1 MVVINIQLSLK
12 NLMMTFLLNYLWIPL
27 LWANAAKSGIPTSN
41 KPVSV
46 VHIYTVAPAYAYES
60 FDASKYGLNK
70 VVFEKAIKGY
80 NKLTDKGLIKNKRY
94 LTICDMSL
102 SSKKKRLFILD
113 LIKKKVVYNLRVSHG
128 QASGEEYANNFGN
141 EEDSHKTS
149 LGFYTTGGEYEGENG
164 QSMKLNGQE
173 AGFNN
178 NAFNRAIVV
187 HGSEYVT
194 DEYFKENNRIGR
206 SWGCPAISM
215 KNIKTVVNTIKNGSC
230 FFVYHTNTTYHK
242 KSKLLK

>member
-1 MVVINIQLSLK
+1 
-12 NLMMTFLLNYLWIPL
+12 MTFLLNFLWTPF
-27 LWANAAKSGIPTSN
+27 LWANAAKSSIATGNQSLSTAN
-41 KPVSV
+41 
-46 VHIYTVAPAYAYES
+46 IYSTVPAYAYES

-70 VVFEKAIKGY
+70 TVFEKAIKGY
-80 NKLTDKGLIKNKRY
+80 NKLIDKGLIKNKRY

-113 LIKKKVVYNLRVSHG
+113 LTKKKVVYNLRVSHG

-149 LGFYTTGGEYEGENG
+149 LGFYTTGGAYEGENG
-164 QSMKLNGQE
+164 QSMKLNGLE
-173 AGFNN
+173 SGFND

-194 DEYFKENNRIGR
+194 DEYFKDNNRIGR

-215 KNIKTVVNTIKNGSC
+215 KSIKTVVNTIKNCSC

-242 KSKLLK
+242 KSKLVK